1 LGSGTEPYRRSREAR
16 AHALSIH
23 VVHFSG
29 RLNAAPAER
38 LREACLNA
46 LRDGASEIWL
56 HFASEGGQT
65 FQGFTLYNFLRS
77 LPVPLTVHNLGNV
90 ESISLVV
97 YLAADTRRVS
107 PQGRFLIHPLHWS
120 FEAGRVDH
128 ARLREYVGKLDNDL
142 RRYVEIFEERTAGAS
157 APISVGEH
165 LSGSERLVPAAVSI
179 SAGIAHEVAEAS
191 IPAGA
196 VTWSVSSS

>member
-1 LGSGTEPYRRSREAR
+1 
-16 AHALSIH
+16 LS
-23 VVHFSG
+23 
-29 RLNAAPAER
+29 A
-38 LREACLNA
+38 LRE
-46 LRDGASEIWL
+46 GASEIWL

-65 FQGFTLYNFLRS
+65 FQGFAVYSFLRS

-97 YLAADTRRVS
+97 YLAGETRRVC
-107 PQGRFLIHPLHWS
+107 PQGRFLIHPLHWN

-165 LSGSERLVPAAVSI
+165 LSGSERLIPATASI
-179 SAGIAHEVAEAS
+179 SAGIAHEVTEAS
-191 IPAGA
+191 IPPDAL
-196 VTWSVSSS
+196 TWSVSTS